1 MAPQLKRDP
10 LGRVPKKIRI
20 VSCPPGEAPAQVRQA
35 WIGLEL
41 PLPSGRRSRRQTFLV
56 SGALSRPRE
65 LWRQLLNRIL
75 GRFEK
80 QSGYAVNALEAV
92 NLLAAKDPAAAAW
105 WRDNCGHF
113 LDGRQHLV
121 FEASACEEC
130 E

>member
-1 MAPQLKRDP
+1 
-10 LGRVPKKIRI
+10 VPTKIRI
-20 VSCPPGEAPAQVRQA
+20 ISCPSGEAPAQVRQA

-41 PLPSGRRSRRQTFLV
+41 PLPSGRRSRRETFLV

-65 LWRQLLNRIL
+65 LWRQLLNVIL
-75 GRFEK
+75 GRVQR

-92 NLLAAKDPAAAAW
+92 NLLAAKDPVAAAW